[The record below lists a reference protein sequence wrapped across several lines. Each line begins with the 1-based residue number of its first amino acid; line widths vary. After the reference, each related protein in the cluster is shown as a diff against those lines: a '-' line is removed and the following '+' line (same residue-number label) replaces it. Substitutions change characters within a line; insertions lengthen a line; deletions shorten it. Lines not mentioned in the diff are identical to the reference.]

1 MTDRPK
7 KPPLSELVD
16 AAGTRHVVVT
26 TAPRIVSLVPSLTEL
41 ICDLGLAGWL
51 VGRTGFCV
59 HPRAVVRGIPK
70 VGGTKN
76 VDIERIRTLAP
87 THLIVNID
95 ENEKPAVDTLAD
107 FVPHV
112 IVTHPLAPRDNLD
125 LYRLLGGIFGAVER
139 AQSLCCGFEHALDA
153 IATACRRL
161 PRQNVLY
168 LIWRAPWMTVSR
180 DTYISRTLAL
190 IGWDT
195 LPAASDKRYPE
206 IELEPALLA
215 APDHILLSSE
225 PYRFRE
231 RHLDEIRKLLPSH
244 AQARV
249 ALIDGEMTSWYG
261 SRAIRG
267 LAYLK
272 DFRLNT
278 PRD

>member
-1 MTDRPK
+1 MTDRPE

-16 AAGTRHVVVT
+16 AVGTRHVVVT

-139 AQSLCCGFEHALDA
+139 AQSLCRSFEHALDA
-153 IATACRRL
+153 IATACRGL

-168 LIWRAPWMTVSR
+168 LIWRKPWMTVSR

-195 LPAASDKRYPE
+195 LPAAARKRYPE
-206 IELEPALLA
+206 IELDTALVGSA
-215 APDHILLSSE
+215 EHILLASE
-225 PYRFRE
+225 PYRFRA
-231 RHLDEIRKLLPSH
+231 RDVATLAQRLP
-244 AQARV
+244 APARAKV
-249 ALIDGEMTSWYG
+249 RLIDGEMTSWYG

-267 LAYLK
+267 LDYLK
-272 DFRLNT
+272 ALRLAA
-278 PRD
+278 R